1 MLRFDIAAFLT
12 LTVTHFTELPSN
24 SWLCLSV
31 YDVVN
36 MRESGSE
43 KGVLMGCVFSH
54 LGFFFYCVRA
64 LNCLFSAQLCLASHD
79 R

>member
-1 MLRFDIAAFLT
+1 MRFDIVAFLT
-12 LTVTHFTELPSN
+12 LTVTHTELPSN
-24 SWLCLSV
+24 SWLCVSV

-54 LGFFFYCVRA
+54 SA
-64 LNCLFSAQLCLASHD
+64 LYLSVC
-79 R
+79 